1 MGVTSKANEKNTK
14 KEVQKRADEER
25 ANEEKVKAKKKEQSA
40 KEKEVKTAKT
50 AERAKKSVE
59 RSAKKAKKDKER
71 ENKAVVKAEK
81 SKKVAEKLK
90 AEKAKEGAQKAA
102 AAKEALDKE
111 KAKQAKAREEAR
123 QRKLKEKKQKAAKAE
138 QNEKEKEQKAREKD
152 SKEKKAKN
160 VAREKKRKEHAQK
173 AKEKKSKRDAEE
185 SAKEKA
191 TKIAEKAAKQKVK
204 ENKKKAQRRELAEK
218 RAQELEEKSKEKAEK
233 DAKRAKEKAKKE
245 AASKEKTRKAECKLK
260 KLNREKHIKAA
271 YPKKLSISYRGG
283 WKYYGNQYAPLAV
296 YAKGNVCQLEG
307 TLRKTKNSNI
317 VAKLNDHRCRP
328 SKTLYFPANH
338 GNRQVAI
345 KIDKAGFVRIGSYK
359 PSSFSLSGL
368 VWTRGNYMMM
378 EESTELLE
386 TGESDGKTSKGKNQW
401 SGAIEGLNGWQQKKT
416 AISHKHGNLC
426 VLAGQMEG
434 QTWIKPSKDVQGTR
448 YIAKLDGPCRPYKR
462 LMFST
467 YGMPGGVPLR
477 VDVLPDGRIEVEDV
491 HNRALEPIVNL
502 DGIVFS
508 TVKGSKIKLNTGFT
522 SYGQGYMRPQAR
534 QENGICH
541 VQGLAKGSVS
551 PRKVAT
557 LPTWCRPARTLSFN
571 APNNRYVHQLDVLPN
586 GDVMLK
592 SGANGG
598 DKGEKG
604 WKGASFV
611 SLSQI
616 TFPIPYE
623 SAYGAIM

>member
-1 MGVTSKANEKNTK
+1 MG
-14 KEVQKRADEER
+14 
-25 ANEEKVKAKKKEQSA
+25 SA
-40 KEKEVKTAKT
+40 KEKEVKAAKT

-111 KAKQAKAREEAR
+111 EAS

-185 SAKEKA
+185 KASKEKAKKKAEERKAKAVAAEKGAKEKA

-317 VAKLNDHRCRP
+317 VAKLNDHRC
-328 SKTLYFPANH
+328 
-338 GNRQVAI
+338 
-345 KIDKAGFVRIGSYK
+345 K

-508 TVKGSKIKLNTGFT
+508 TVKGSEIKLNTGFT

-598 DKGEKG
+598 DKGKSLHGDKGEKG

-623 SAYGAIM
+623 SAYGAIMNKSCT

>member
-1 MGVTSKANEKNTK
+1 MG
-14 KEVQKRADEER
+14 
-25 ANEEKVKAKKKEQSA
+25 
-40 KEKEVKTAKT
+40 
-50 AERAKKSVE
+50 
-59 RSAKKAKKDKER
+59 
-71 ENKAVVKAEK
+71 
-81 SKKVAEKLK
+81 
-90 AEKAKEGAQKAA
+90 
-102 AAKEALDKE
+102 
-111 KAKQAKAREEAR
+111 AREEAR
-123 QRKLKEKKQKAAKAE
+123 QRKLKEKKQKAAKAEQNEKSSRETEGRKGQRGGAKSCSGKGGFRQGKGKAGKRKVKEKKQKAAKAE

-185 SAKEKA
+185 KASKEKAKKKAEERKAKAVAAEKSAKEKA

-477 VDVLPDGRIEVEDV
+477 VDVLPDGRIEVEDCTTEPWSPSSTST
-491 HNRALEPIVNL
+491 AL
-502 DGIVFS
+502 
-508 TVKGSKIKLNTGFT
+508 
-522 SYGQGYMRPQAR
+522 Y
-534 QENGICH
+534 
-541 VQGLAKGSVS
+541 
-551 PRKVAT
+551 
-557 LPTWCRPARTLSFN
+557 
-571 APNNRYVHQLDVLPN
+571 
-586 GDVMLK
+586 
-592 SGANGG
+592 
-598 DKGEKG
+598 
-604 WKGASFV
+604 
-611 SLSQI
+611 
-616 TFPIPYE
+616 
-623 SAYGAIM
+623 

>member
-1 MGVTSKANEKNTK
+1 MG
-14 KEVQKRADEER
+14 
-25 ANEEKVKAKKKEQSA
+25 SA

-160 VAREKKRKEHAQK
+160 VAREKEEKASKEK
-173 AKEKKSKRDAEE
+173 AKKKAEE
-185 SAKEKA
+185 RKAKAVAAEKSAKEKA

-534 QENGICH
+534 QENGI
-541 VQGLAKGSVS
+541 
-551 PRKVAT
+551 
-557 LPTWCRPARTLSFN
+557 
-571 APNNRYVHQLDVLPN
+571 
-586 GDVMLK
+586 
-592 SGANGG
+592 
-598 DKGEKG
+598 
-604 WKGASFV
+604 
-611 SLSQI
+611 
-616 TFPIPYE
+616 
-623 SAYGAIM
+623 

>member
-1 MGVTSKANEKNTK
+1 
-14 KEVQKRADEER
+14 
-25 ANEEKVKAKKKEQSA
+25 
-40 KEKEVKTAKT
+40 
-50 AERAKKSVE
+50 
-59 RSAKKAKKDKER
+59 
-71 ENKAVVKAEK
+71 
-81 SKKVAEKLK
+81 
-90 AEKAKEGAQKAA
+90 
-102 AAKEALDKE
+102 
-111 KAKQAKAREEAR
+111 
-123 QRKLKEKKQKAAKAE
+123 
-138 QNEKEKEQKAREKD
+138 
-152 SKEKKAKN
+152 
-160 VAREKKRKEHAQK
+160 
-173 AKEKKSKRDAEE
+173 
-185 SAKEKA
+185 
-191 TKIAEKAAKQKVK
+191 
-204 ENKKKAQRRELAEK
+204 
-218 RAQELEEKSKEKAEK
+218 
-233 DAKRAKEKAKKE
+233 
-245 AASKEKTRKAECKLK
+245 
-260 KLNREKHIKAA
+260 
-271 YPKKLSISYRGG
+271 
-283 WKYYGNQYAPLAV
+283 
-296 YAKGNVCQLEG
+296 LEG

-598 DKGEKG
+598 DKGKSLHGDKGEKG

-623 SAYGAIM
+623 SAYGAIMNKPCT

>member
-1 MGVTSKANEKNTK
+1 MG
-14 KEVQKRADEER
+14 
-25 ANEEKVKAKKKEQSA
+25 
-40 KEKEVKTAKT
+40 
-50 AERAKKSVE
+50 KSVE

-81 SKKVAEKLK
+81 SKKVAEKLN

-138 QNEKEKEQKAREKD
+138 QNEKEKAK
-152 SKEKKAKN
+152 KKAEE
-160 VAREKKRKEHAQK
+160 RK
-173 AKEKKSKRDAEE
+173 AKAVAAEK

-338 GNRQVAI
+338 GNRQGAI
-345 KIDKAGFVRIGSYK
+345 KIDKAGFVRIGGYK

-368 VWTRGNYMMM
+368 GWTRGNYMMM

-598 DKGEKG
+598 DKGESLHGDKGEKG

-623 SAYGAIM
+623 SAYGAIMNKPCT